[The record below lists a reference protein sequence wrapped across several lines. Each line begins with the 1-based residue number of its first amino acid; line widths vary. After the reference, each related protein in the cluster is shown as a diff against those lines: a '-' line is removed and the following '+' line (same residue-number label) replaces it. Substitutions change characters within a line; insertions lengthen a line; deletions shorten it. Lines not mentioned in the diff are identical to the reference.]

1 MIRMP
6 KLCEFVTKWKLS
18 VHREN
23 PRSFAKIVNVLNFLE
38 NKTAPYRVLV
48 LTNSRWVIFR
58 RFWISL
64 PQLISLKFPCSSIEL
79 QFPSVAK
86 SFKVPFKIMVLNFT
100 VKAWIRMWL
109 RLKYWWRVRVLY
121 KKWPA
126 YFWAN
131 QRPSF
136 RQSFSWVNPISKW
149 MSGREICIR
158 HFDFLW
164 RFSFKTLWLCV
175 LICHLSEYFRAFEF
189 LLLWKRYKSRNEES
203 V

>member
-6 KLCEFVTKWKLS
+6 KLCEFETKWKLS

-79 QFPSVAK
+79 QFLSVAK

-100 VKAWIRMWL
+100 VKAWMRMWL
-109 RLKYWWRVRVLY
+109 RLKYWWRVRVLF
-121 KKWPA
+121 KMTCVFLSESATEFSTDLQLSQPCLEVDAGKENSHSSFWP
-126 YFWAN
+126 
-131 QRPSF
+131 P
-136 RQSFSWVNPISKW
+136 V
-149 MSGREICIR
+149 
-158 HFDFLW
+158 
-164 RFSFKTLWLCV
+164 
-175 LICHLSEYFRAFEF
+175 CHVSEYFRAFEF
-189 LLLWKRYKSRNEES
+189 LLLWKRYKSRHEES
-203 V
+203 VWLVIMVTGLQ

>member
-79 QFPSVAK
+79 QFLSVAK
-86 SFKVPFKIMVLNFT
+86 SFQVPFKVMVLNFT
-100 VKAWIRMWL
+100 VKAWMRMWL

-121 KKWPA
+121 KMTCEFLSESA
-126 YFWAN
+126 
-131 QRPSF
+131 
-136 RQSFSWVNPISKW
+136 SFSWVNPISKW
-149 MSGREICIR
+149 MSGSGKFAFVILTSCG
-158 HFDFLW
+158 DFHSKL
-164 RFSFKTLWLCV
+164 FGFVS
-175 LICHLSEYFRAFEF
+175 
-189 LLLWKRYKSRNEES
+189 
-203 V
+203 

>member
-79 QFPSVAK
+79 QFLSVAK

-100 VKAWIRMWL
+100 VKAWMRMW
-109 RLKYWWRVRVLY
+109 
-121 KKWPA
+121 
-126 YFWAN
+126 
-131 QRPSF
+131 
-136 RQSFSWVNPISKW
+136 
-149 MSGREICIR
+149 
-158 HFDFLW
+158 
-164 RFSFKTLWLCV
+164 
-175 LICHLSEYFRAFEF
+175 
-189 LLLWKRYKSRNEES
+189 
-203 V
+203 